1 MSTINAELQIGV
13 FDLLDG
19 AVSID
24 GGSTFLPVFDSVPQD
39 ADSESTPEY
48 VTIGDSILNPFDASP
63 EDTLDNQRAVL
74 TIHSWTKDYEG
85 RLQVKKIMDAVGT
98 LMNRGALTMT
108 NYTVVLMRVLS
119 NNTLRDPDGNTWH
132 GVQTIDVIINSI

>member
-13 FDLLDG
+13 FNLLDG

-24 GGSTFLPVFDSVPQD
+24 GGANFLPVYDAVPQT
-39 ADSESTPEY
+39 ADSENVPLY

-63 EDTLDNQRAVL
+63 SDTLDNQRAVL

-98 LMNRGALTMT
+98 LMNRGNLALTS
-108 NYTVVLMRVLS
+108 YTVVLMRVLS

-132 GVQTIDVIINSI
+132 GVQTVDVIINSN